1 MSEFSK
7 YLNEQLRVFFKC
19 ETTAH
24 SLSFMPQFPLQKPTP
39 LENFCTPHRPF
50 VPNLPIRKVY
60 PSPSFSQF
68 RLKGTSYMQAFQ

>member
-19 ETTAH
+19 ETTEPT
-24 SLSFMPQFPLQKPTP
+24 LFPLCLSSPSKSP